1 MRRDN
6 GMAFHIKLKNSEAR
20 NFMGFVIDLF
30 LDNFP
35 AKPLT

>member
-1 MRRDN
+1 MRPDN
-6 GMAFHIKLKNSEAR
+6 SMDFHIKLKNSEAR

-35 AKPLT
+35 GRPLT